1 MPKKGPKNNDRKLNT
16 RQKVAG
22 IARVAAITYKA
33 SPLAVFVK
41 IAGTLITSIL
51 PIVTTYFAALTTTAL
66 ASAYAGDEQAGA
78 QALTYVIVTAVLG
91 VALTAWS
98 SVEQYINQFVRY
110 KIDAAISDQLYEQFL
125 ALDFWRYDD
134 KKTADLFDKSKQFA
148 QFFAYVFDKLA
159 SIFTSLISLIAGLV
173 ALMLVSWWLGLI
185 LLAAVIPGVIIQFRL
200 SRAQV
205 KHWSENVE
213 TRRAKDMIEWNMFQV
228 SAIAELRLYGMVR
241 HLLDLRM
248 KLRDKDEK
256 TRIEF
261 ERKYIGRQLGADVL
275 EAGAEVVALIYITLQ
290 IIAHAQPVGQLI
302 YVQQIV
308 SRALSGS
315 RGFVS
320 QLSSIDEDIANLFDY
335 NEFMQLPT
343 AKVASKHLKKLPS
356 SIRFDDVSF
365 HYPGNEQSV
374 LQNLTL
380 SVQKGQHVAIVG
392 ENGAGK
398 STFVKL
404 LLGLYR
410 PSSGTVF
417 VDDVDLAEIST
428 DEWHRYLGVLAQNAN
443 RYSFASARDNIL
455 LGDVSHPVS
464 KERFEAALDAAEA
477 RTFLEK
483 LPKGL
488 DNYVNQWIEHD
499 DGTPGV
505 DLSGGQWQRLALA
518 RNFYRDS
525 PIIILDE
532 PTSAIDA
539 LAESRIFERL
549 LKQKDKTIIT
559 ISHRVTTIEKA
570 DIIYMFEEGKIVEQ
584 GTHDELVA
592 KEGRYY
598 RMFKSQLR
606 KGELKVPN

>member
-1 MPKKGPKNNDRKLNT
+1 MPRRKPGTTGRKLNT
-16 RQKVAG
+16 RQKVTG

-41 IAGTLITSIL
+41 LAGTLITSIL

-66 ASAYAGDEQAGA
+66 ASAYAGDPTAGTRA
-78 QALTYVIVTAVLG
+78 IEYVLITATLG

-98 SVEQYINQFVRY
+98 SIEQYVNQFVRY
-110 KIDAAISDQLYEQFL
+110 KIDAAIGDQLYEQFL
-125 ALDFWRYDD
+125 SLDFWRYDD
-134 KKTADLFDKSKQFA
+134 KETADLFDKSQQFSRL
-148 QFFAYVFDKLA
+148 FAYVFDKLA
-159 SIFTSLISLIAGLV
+159 SIFTAFVSLV
-173 ALMLVSWWLGLI
+173 AGIVALLFVSWWLALI
-185 LLAAVIPGVIIQFRL
+185 LLAAVIPSVIIQFRL
-200 SRAQV
+200 SRKQV
-205 KHWSENVE
+205 QHWNSNVE

-256 TRIEF
+256 VRIEF
-261 ERKYIGRQLGADVL
+261 ERKYIGQQLGADVL
-275 EAGAEVVALIYITLQ
+275 EAAAEVIALIYITLQ
-290 IIAHAQPVGQLI
+290 IIAHTQPVGQFI

-308 SRALSGS
+308 SRALGGARS
-315 RGFVS
+315 FVS

-335 NEFMQLPT
+335 NEFMKLPT
-343 AKVASKHLKKLPS
+343 TKVGTTRLKKLPQ
-356 SIRFDDVSF
+356 SIRFENVSF
-365 HYPGNEQSV
+365 HYPNNEQTV
-374 LQNLTL
+374 LDGISLTIK
-380 SVQKGQHVAIVG
+380 QGQHVAIVG

-404 LLGLYR
+404 LLGLYK
-410 PSSGTVF
+410 PTSGTVY
-417 VDDVDLAEIST
+417 VDDINLAEVST
-428 DEWHRYLGVLAQNAN
+428 DDWHKYLGVLTQDSNH
-443 RYSFASARDNIL
+443 YSFATARDNIL
-455 LGDVSHPVS
+455 LGDVMHPVS
-464 KERFEAALDAAEA
+464 NERFEAALDAAEA

-488 DNYVNQWIEHD
+488 DNYVNQWIEHE

-518 RNFYRDS
+518 RNFYRNS
-525 PIIILDE
+525 PIIVLDE

-549 LKQKDKTIIT
+549 LKKEDKTIIT

-570 DIIYMFEEGKIVEQ
+570 DVIFMLEDGKIVEQ
-584 GTHDELVA
+584 GTHKELVA
-592 KEGRYY
+592 KNGQYV

-606 KGELKVPN
+606 KV

>member
-1 MPKKGPKNNDRKLNT
+1 MPRRKPGTNTRKLNT

-22 IARVAAITYKA
+22 IAKVAAITYKA

-66 ASAYAGDEQAGA
+66 ASAYAGDQQAGERA
-78 QALTYVIVTAVLG
+78 IEYVLITAALG
-91 VALTAWS
+91 VVLTAWN
-98 SVEQYINQFVRY
+98 SVEQYVNQFVRY

-125 ALDFWRYDD
+125 NLEFWRYDD
-134 KKTADLFDKSKQFA
+134 KTTADLFDKSKQFA
-148 QFFAYVFDKLA
+148 QLFGYVFDKLA
-159 SIFTSLISLIAGLV
+159 YIFTSLISLVAGLV
-173 ALMLVSWWLGLI
+173 ALLLVSWWLGLI
-185 LLAAVIPGVIIQFRL
+185 LMAAVIPGVIIQFRL

-205 KHWSENVE
+205 SHWNENVE
-213 TRRAKDMIEWNMFQV
+213 TRRIKDMIEWNMFQV

-241 HLLDLRM
+241 HLLNLRM
-248 KLRDKDEK
+248 TMRDKDEK
-256 TRIEF
+256 VRIQF
-261 ERKYIGRQLGADVL
+261 ERKYIGKQLAADVL
-275 EAGAEVVALIYITLQ
+275 EAAAEVIALIYITLQ
-290 IIAHAQPVGQLI
+290 IIAHVQPVGQLV

-308 SRALSGS
+308 SRALTGS
-315 RGFVS
+315 RSFIT
-320 QLSSIDEDIANLFDY
+320 QLSGIDEDIANLFDY

-343 AKVASKHLKKLPS
+343 AKEVSKELTKLPK

-365 HYPGNEQSV
+365 HYPGNEQTV
-374 LQNLTL
+374 LENVSL
-380 SVQKGQHVAIVG
+380 SIKQGQHIAIVG

-404 LLGLYR
+404 LLGLYK
-410 PSSGTVF
+410 PTTGTVYL
-417 VDDVDLAEIST
+417 DDIDLANVSADT
-428 DEWHRYLGVLAQNAN
+428 WHRYLGVLEQSSNK
-443 RYSFASARDNIL
+443 YSFATARDNIL
-455 LGDVSHPVS
+455 LGDIDTPFNQS
-464 KERFEAALDAAEA
+464 RFDAAIDNAEA

-488 DNYVNQWIEHD
+488 DNYVNQWMEHD

-518 RNFYRDS
+518 RNFYRNS
-525 PIIILDE
+525 PIIVLDE

-549 LKQKDKTIIT
+549 LKEKDKTIIT

-570 DIIYMFEEGKIVEQ
+570 DIIYMLENGKIVEQ
-584 GTHDELVA
+584 GTHAELVA
-592 KEGRYY
+592 KEGRYF

-606 KGELKVPN
+606 KV

>member
-1 MPKKGPKNNDRKLNT
+1 MPRQKPRKEEDKKFTT
-16 RQKVAG
+16 RQKAAG

-33 SPLAVFVK
+33 SPLAVFIK

-51 PIVTTYFAALTTTAL
+51 PIVTTYYAALTTTAL
-66 ASAYAGDEQAGA
+66 ASAYAGNEAAGGQAI
-78 QALTYVIVTAVLG
+78 TYVIITALLG
-91 VALTAWS
+91 VVLTAWS
-98 SVEQYINQFVRY
+98 SVEQYVNQFVRY

-148 QFFAYVFDKLA
+148 NFFAYVFDKLA
-159 SIFTSLISLIAGLV
+159 SIVTSLVSLVAGLV
-173 ALMLVSWWLGLI
+173 ALSLVSWWLGLI
-185 LLAAVIPGVIIQFRL
+185 LLAAVVPGVIIQFRL

-205 KHWSENVE
+205 KHWNSNVE

-290 IIAHAQPVGQLI
+290 IIAHTQPVGQLV

-308 SRALSGS
+308 SRALGGS

-343 AKVASKHLKKLPS
+343 AKQASGHLRTLPK
-356 SIRFDDVSF
+356 SIRFEDVSF
-365 HYPGNEQSV
+365 HYPGNEQTV
-374 LQNLTL
+374 LKDISFEIKQ
-380 SVQKGQHVAIVG
+380 GQHVAIVG

-398 STFVKL
+398 STLVKL

-410 PSSGTVF
+410 PTSGTVY
-417 VDDVDLAEIST
+417 VDDTNLANVST
-428 DEWHRYLGVLAQNAN
+428 EEWHRYLGVLEQSSNK
-443 RYSFASARDNIL
+443 YSFATARDNIL
-455 LGDVSHPVS
+455 LGDVERPVS
-464 KERFEAALDAAEA
+464 EERFEAALDAAEA
-477 RTFLEK
+477 RKFLEK

-488 DNYVNQWIEHD
+488 DNYVNQWIEHE

-518 RNFYRDS
+518 RNFYRNS

-539 LAESRIFERL
+539 LAESRIFKRL
-549 LKQKDKTIIT
+549 LKNKDKTIIT

-570 DIIYMFEEGKIVEQ
+570 DIIYMLENGEIVEQ
-584 GTHDELVA
+584 GTHAELVV
-592 KEGRYY
+592 KKGRYY
-598 RMFKSQLR
+598 RMFESQLVR
-606 KGELKVPN
+606 

>member
-1 MPKKGPKNNDRKLNT
+1 MSRNKAGKTSRKLNT
-16 RQKVAG
+16 RQKVSG

-66 ASAYAGDEQAGA
+66 ANAYAGDEQAGA
-78 QALTYVIVTAVLG
+78 QAIEYVLITAILG
-91 VALTAWS
+91 VALTAWG

-110 KIDAAISDQLYEQFL
+110 KIDAAITDQLYEQFL

-134 KKTADLFDKSKQFA
+134 KETADLFDKSKQFA

-159 SIFTSLISLIAGLV
+159 SIFTSFVSLIAGLV
-173 ALMLVSWWLGLI
+173 ALLFVSWWLALI

-200 SRAQV
+200 SRKQV
-205 KHWSENVE
+205 QHWNSNVE
-213 TRRAKDMIEWNMFQV
+213 TRRAKNMIEWNMFQV

-241 HLLDLRM
+241 HLLNLRM

-256 TRIEF
+256 VRIEF
-261 ERKYIGRQLGADVL
+261 ERKYIGQQLGADVL
-275 EAGAEVVALIYITLQ
+275 EAAAEVVALIYITLQ
-290 IIAHAQPVGQLI
+290 IIAQVQPVGQLL

-315 RGFVS
+315 RNFVS

-335 NEFMQLPT
+335 NEFMKLPT
-343 AKVASKHLKKLPS
+343 ASAASKRLKKQPQ
-356 SIRFDDVSF
+356 SIRFENVSF
-365 HYPGNEQSV
+365 NYPNNEQIV
-374 LQNLTL
+374 LNNVSLTITR
-380 SVQKGQHVAIVG
+380 GQHVAIVG

-398 STFVKL
+398 STLVKL
-404 LLGLYR
+404 LLGLYK
-410 PSSGTVF
+410 PTSGTVY
-417 VDDVDLAEIST
+417 VDDTSLAEVST
-428 DEWHRYLGVLAQNAN
+428 DDWHKYLGVLTQDSNQ
-443 RYSFASARDNIL
+443 YSFATARDNIL
-455 LGDVSHPVS
+455 LGDVIHPVS
-464 KERFEAALDAAEA
+464 NERFEAALDYAEA
-477 RTFLEK
+477 RTFLNK

-488 DNYVNQWIEHD
+488 DSYVNQWIEHE

-525 PIIILDE
+525 PILVLDE

-549 LKQKDKTIIT
+549 LKNKNKTIIT

-570 DIIYMFEEGKIVEQ
+570 DVIYMLEDGKIVEQ

-592 KEGRYY
+592 KNGRYT

-606 KGELKVPN
+606 INT